1 MNMGGTMTRTTK
13 LVALAATVAAALVM
27 SPDAGAQQKK
37 FAGVTLNINGYGG
50 AYDDVLKETVA
61 KPLKEKFGLEVVYQP
76 GGSTAATAR
85 LLASKE
91 DPPYDLLMADS
102 PAMPALIDAGVL
114 EEIDE
119 KDVPNAKKVY
129 PQMREFGKYGLPFSV
144 ASVVIAAN
152 KKHLK
157 SMPASFKDLAKP
169 EYKGRVGLIT
179 LESTGGVL
187 TLVALAEANGGG
199 VNNIEP
205 GFAALRAIKP
215 NVVAGFGATVPQLQ
229 AFQQEE
235 IWVGPFWNG
244 RIYELQQ
251 KGVPME
257 MIIPAEGIYSLFS
270 YVNAVKNSKHRE
282 AVRAYLDQAMSD
294 EAIAALAIKFTY
306 GPTTPVKLPDNI
318 AKSVITY
325 GPEGLQ
331 KIKLVDWA
339 AVAKARGSWVT
350 QWNKEMQ

>member
-1 MNMGGTMTRTTK
+1 MRNSTG
-13 LVALAATVAAALVM
+13 ALCAALLAGTFAFAA
-27 SPDAGAQQKK
+27 DAVAQQKK

-50 AYDDVLKETVA
+50 AYDDILKETIA
-61 KPLKEKFGLEVVYQP
+61 KPLKEKYGLEVVYQP

-91 DPPYDLLMADS
+91 DPPFDLLMADS
-102 PAMPALIDAGVL
+102 PAMPALIEAGVL
-114 EEIDE
+114 DEVTE
-119 KDVPNAKKVY
+119 KDVPNVKKVI
-129 PQMREFGKYGLPFSV
+129 PQLREFGNYGLPFSI
-144 ASVVIAAN
+144 ASVVLTAN
-152 KKHLK
+152 KKQLK
-157 SMPASFKDLAKP
+157 ALPASFKDLSKP

-199 VNNIEP
+199 VANIDP

-215 NVVAGFGATVPQLQ
+215 NVVAGFGATVPQVQ

-235 IWVGPFWNG
+235 IWTGPFWNG

-257 MIIPAEGIYSLFS
+257 MIIPSEGIYSLMS
-270 YVNAVKNSKHRE
+270 YVNAVKKSKHRE
-282 AVRAYLDQAMSD
+282 AVMAYLDQAMTD
-294 EAIAALAIKFTY
+294 EAIGALAIKFTY
-306 GPTTPVKLPDNI
+306 GPTTDVKLPDNI
-318 AKSVITY
+318 APSVITY
-325 GPEGLQ
+325 GPEGLK
-331 KIKLVDWA
+331 KIKKVDWA
-339 AVAKARGSWVT
+339 TVAKNRGAWVT

>member
-1 MNMGGTMTRTTK
+1 MTRLKMLMTLT
-13 LVALAATVAAALVM
+13 AIAVAAAVV
-27 SPDAGAQQKK
+27 SEDANAQQKK

-50 AYDDVLKETVA
+50 AYDDILKETVA
-61 KPLKEKFGLEVVYQP
+61 KPLKEKYGLEVVYQP
-76 GGSTAATAR
+76 GGSTAATAK
-85 LLASKE
+85 LLASKD

-102 PAMPALIDAGVL
+102 PAMPALIEAGVL
-114 EEIDE
+114 EQIDE
-119 KDVPNAKKVY
+119 KDVPNAKNVY

-152 KKHLK
+152 KKQLK
-157 SMPASFKDLAKP
+157 TMPVSYKDLAKP
-169 EYKGRVGLIT
+169 EYKGRVGLFT

-187 TLVALAEANGGG
+187 TLIALAEANGGG
-199 VNNIEP
+199 VNNIDP

-215 NVVAGFGATVPQLQ
+215 NVAAGFGATVPHLQ
-229 AFQQEE
+229 AFQQDD

-251 KGVPME
+251 KGLPYE
-257 MIIPAEGIYSLFS
+257 MVIPTEGIYSLFS

-282 AVRAYLDQAMSD
+282 AVRAYLDQAMTD
-294 EAIAALAIKFTY
+294 EAIGALAIKFTY

-325 GPEGLQ
+325 GPEGLK

-339 AVAKARGSWVT
+339 AVAKARGAWVT